1 MSEATSHQILH
12 CSLPQGYYINL
23 PVFIGPKCRN
33 SQSVCVYCRSTQGE
47 LEVARQRMDQ
57 LEAYLGGELPDVG
70 VTWREERTA
79 LLDRVSVSHP
89 PSWEIGSLVL

>member
-1 MSEATSHQILH
+1 MCRCALGIVNS
-12 CSLPQGYYINL
+12 PG
-23 PVFIGPKCRN
+23 FIGPN
-33 SQSVCVYCRSTQGE
+33 AETANLCVYCRSTQGE
-47 LEVARQRMDQ
+47 LEVAKQRMDQ